1 MGLDQR
7 GYYQPTGFGGFSFFP
22 PVIKTLLIINGVVFF
37 IQLIAQNLVIG
48 GVPGS
53 VLMNQIFALNPIG
66 GVSIQGAEL
75 SFYIWQL
82 ITYQFMHGGFFHI
95 LINMFILWM
104 FGMELEN
111 IWGSK
116 KFLTY
121 YLTCGVGAG
130 IAQLLFPALM
140 GSMVGPTIGASGAVF
155 GIMIAFALY
164 FPNRYIYIYF
174 LLPVKAKYFIAFLIL
189 IEFMSVGDMSFIARF
204 AHIGGALTG
213 FVLVTLDSRTK
224 FNYMNVVNYFSD
236 LFSKSSSKVSGKTGG
251 GFRRPPRG
259 FTTKSNDVEDA
270 EFHEINSKKKDEN
283 EVSQEEIDR
292 ILDKISDS
300 GYQNLTEREKR
311 VLFEASKRR

>member
-1 MGLDQR
+1 
-7 GYYQPTGFGGFSFFP
+7 
-22 PVIKTLLIINGVVFF
+22 VFF
-37 IQLIAQNLVIG
+37 IQLIAQNLMIG
-48 GVPGS
+48 GIPGS
-53 VLMNQIFALNPIG
+53 LLLNQIFALNPMG
-66 GVSIQGAEL
+66 GVTVQGAEL
-75 SFYIWQL
+75 NFYIWQL

-111 IWGSK
+111 NWGSR

-130 IAQLLFPALM
+130 VAQLLFPALF
-140 GSMVGPTIGASGAVF
+140 GSMVGPTIGASGSVF

-174 LLPVKAKYFIAFLIL
+174 LLPVKAKYFIAFIIL
-189 IEFMSVGDMSFIARF
+189 IEFMSVGDMSFVAHF
-204 AHIGGALTG
+204 AHIGGAFTG

-224 FNYMNVVNYFSD
+224 FNYVNVTNYFRD
-236 LFSKSSSKVSGKTGG
+236 LFSSSSGKASGSSKG
-251 GFRRPPRG
+251 GFRKPPRG
-259 FTTKSNDVEDA
+259 FTSSRNEVEDA
-270 EFHEINSKKKDEN
+270 EFYEINSGKKDKD

-292 ILDKISDS
+292 ILDKISES

-311 VLFEASKRR
+311 VLFEASKKR